1 MTPTTPPVRNMLGV
15 TTCGGEAKIDI
26 TIKEC
31 VFMEINWNWGKVWR
45 IALLAVIVVAVAIYC
60 IAYFKTVSVWAGV
73 STIAAFVAGA
83 VGGYLVRGLK
93 DEFRKDK

>member
-1 MTPTTPPVRNMLGV
+1 MPPVKGMLGV
-15 TTCGGEAKIDI
+15 TICGGEVKIDI
-26 TIKEC
+26 TIKKHI
-31 VFMEINWNWGKVWR
+31 MEINWNWSKVWR
-45 IALLAVIVVAVAIYC
+45 IALLVVIVIAVVIYC

-93 DEFRKDK
+93 DEFRKDE